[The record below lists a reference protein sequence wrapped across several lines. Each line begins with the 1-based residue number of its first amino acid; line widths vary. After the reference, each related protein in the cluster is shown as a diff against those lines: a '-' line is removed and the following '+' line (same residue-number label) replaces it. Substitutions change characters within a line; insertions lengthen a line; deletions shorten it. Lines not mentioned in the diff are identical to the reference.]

1 MKSFLRGLPAG
12 VMLAA
17 MTATASAAD
26 VDLPV
31 GNWTGFHFGA
41 GAGYGMVDHELE
53 ADISING
60 FGGIGPV
67 PPLDGVGINIGYDGI
82 GGVGALG
89 TVEVGYDYQLNS
101 DFLVGLQADF
111 TRSNISTNIDLD
123 ANGSYSLEAT
133 DTFSVLA
140 RGGRVIDDSTLLY
153 IIGGWTRTTM
163 NADGSGTVGT
173 SYDFKLTG
181 LTFGSGVET
190 ALSDNLTAK
199 LEYRYTQYKDIGV
212 ASVPGILDVSAKS
225 DVQTIRAVLSY
236 HMGGVHKYQGDFA
249 EADWTGFH
257 AGLGGGMG
265 MVLHNLEGNTDFG
278 GGSFNGLGGKG
289 YFGTVEAGADYQWG
303 ERFVAGL
310 QGDYTRSN
318 IGTNLDVSVTNI
330 LGIDGALSA
339 KLEAADSF
347 SLLARAGLLSSPKVL
362 WYGLAGWTRTSFK
375 GSAEAADSAGNVLFS
390 GSEKLISDGLTI
402 GAGVEGK
409 LSDRLS
415 WKTEYR
421 LTSFESQDL
430 LDTGFTADSYMQTVR
445 TVLSVRF

>member
-1 MKSFLRGLPAG
+1 
-12 VMLAA
+12 
-17 MTATASAAD
+17 
-26 VDLPV
+26 
-31 GNWTGFHFGA
+31 
-41 GAGYGMVDHELE
+41 MVDHELS
-53 ADISING
+53 ADLAIDD
-60 FGGIGPV
+60 FGGIGPLPAV
-67 PPLDGVGINIGYDGI
+67 TDFGARIGYDGI
-82 GGVGALG
+82 GGAGGLA
-89 TVEVGYDYQLNS
+89 TVEAGFDYQFNNNY
-101 DFLVGLQADF
+101 LVGLQADY
-111 TRSNISTNIDLD
+111 TRSNISTDIDLD

-133 DTFSVLA
+133 DTFNVLA

-153 IIGGWTRTTM
+153 VIGGWSRTTM
-163 NADGSGTVGT
+163 NAEGGSTLGS

-199 LEYRYTQYKDIGV
+199 LEYRYTQYHDIGI
-212 ASVPGILDVSAKS
+212 ASIPGILDVSAKS
-225 DVQTIRAVLSY
+225 DVQTVRAVLSY
-236 HMGGVHKYQGDFA
+236 GMGDVHKYQGDFA

-257 AGLGGGMG
+257 AGFGGGMG
-265 MVLHNLEGNTDFG
+265 MVLHNLEGSTVFD

-289 YFGTVEAGADYQWG
+289 YFGTIEAGADYLWG
-303 ERFVAGL
+303 ERFVVGL

-318 IGTNLDVSVTNI
+318 IGTKLDVSVTNI

-390 GSEKLISDGLTI
+390 GSEKLTSDGLTI

-409 LSDRLS
+409 LSDRLP

-430 LDTGFTADSYMQTVR
+430 LDTGFTADSYMQTIR
-445 TVLSVRF
+445 SVLSVRF